1 MFFNLL
7 EIQVSSEFK
16 YSQEDLITGK
26 LHLYNNDPISSGMHM
41 PV

>member
-1 MFFNLL
+1 MSFNLL

-16 YSQEDLITGK
+16 YNQQDLITGR

-41 PV
+41 SV